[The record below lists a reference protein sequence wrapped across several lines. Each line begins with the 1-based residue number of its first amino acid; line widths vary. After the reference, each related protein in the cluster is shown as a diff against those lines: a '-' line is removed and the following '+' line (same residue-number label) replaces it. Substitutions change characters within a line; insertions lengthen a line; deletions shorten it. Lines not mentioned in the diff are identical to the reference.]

1 MADIIWKH
9 HYPPIIGDAQTAYM
23 LQRNYSIGSLKDQ
36 HTAGQIFYWICDESD
51 AEVGFI
57 GISNSDPEG
66 LFIHKFY
73 ILPEHQGKGAGKSA
87 FLSLLALYPDIRS
100 IQLQVNRH
108 NYKSIN
114 FYFTLGFKIIRV
126 ADFDIG
132 DGWQMNDFIMEWRKK

>member
-1 MADIIWKH
+1 MAETIWQA
-9 HYPPIIGDAQTAYM
+9 HYPPIIGYAQTAYM
-23 LQRNYSIGSLKDQ
+23 LQRNYSIGSLKEQ
-36 HTAGQIFYWICDESD
+36 NAAGQIFYWICDETD

-57 GISNSDPEG
+57 GISHSDGERI
-66 LFIHKFY
+66 FIHKFY
-73 ILPEHQGKGAGKSA
+73 ILPDYQGKGAGKSA
-87 FLSLLALYPDIRS
+87 FLSVIALYPDVRS

-114 FYFTLGFKIIRV
+114 FYFGIGFKIIQV